1 VTNTPPVP
9 SRPDVPVATPT
20 TGNGNAMQISDD
32 PYGQLGDLELMSPGG
47 GAYQTDVPRPRRE
60 QEDDLLF

>member
-1 VTNTPPVP
+1 MTQ
-9 SRPDVPVATPT
+9 A
-20 TGNGNAMQISDD
+20 SDD

-60 QEDDLLF
+60 QEEDLLF